1 MTSHII
7 LRWTVWLDGTFAV
20 LPAVTVMRFCYT
32 CCSYRYFLCPY
43 SYFYNFSIL

>member
-20 LPAVTVMRFCYT
+20 QVCQQSRL
-32 CCSYRYFLCPY
+32 
-43 SYFYNFSIL
+43 